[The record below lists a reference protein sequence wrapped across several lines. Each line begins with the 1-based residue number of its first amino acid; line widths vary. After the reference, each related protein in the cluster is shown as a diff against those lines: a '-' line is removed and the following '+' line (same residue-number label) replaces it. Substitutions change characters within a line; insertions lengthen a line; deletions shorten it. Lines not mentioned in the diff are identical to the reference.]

1 MPLTSLFNILT
12 KTQSWLW
19 WFYFIGGL
27 GWPHKSDLYAP
38 TLPPTV
44 WQSDSRKVQNVH
56 LQDKW
61 ALKLLLYRALFL
73 FFLSSTPIRPLSDFF
88 LLLPL
93 SSFYSLSLF
102 TLVRPPLHPSFLSC
116 SHRLVLPSRL
126 WSQDFFFL
134 NNLPSL
140 SVAPLDFA
148 VPLPVWPQ
156 SIYCLDTYRH
166 SDCTVLQCWF
176 AEGRKEEPV
185 FVLCT
190 FGFQIIGELGTLVSG
205 QGLFLWL
212 VISSVGY
219 WTWRETVLCTEAYTP
234 VVAGNNYH

>member
-126 WSQDFFFL
+126 WSQDFFSL
-134 NNLPSL
+134 TTCHL
-140 SVAPLDFA
+140 SVWLH
-148 VPLPVWPQ
+148 LTLL
-156 SIYCLDTYRH
+156 SHYRCDL
-166 SDCTVLQCWF
+166 SPFTASTLIGTLTALCCSADLL
-176 AEGRKEEPV
+176 KEEKRNLSSSSARLV
-185 FVLCT
+185 FKL
-190 FGFQIIGELGTLVSG
+190 LG
-205 QGLFLWL
+205 
-212 VISSVGY
+212 
-219 WTWRETVLCTEAYTP
+219 
-234 VVAGNNYH
+234 N

>member
-1 MPLTSLFNILT
+1 MPRTSLFNILT
-12 KTQSWLW
+12 KIQSWLW

-27 GWPHKSDLYAP
+27 SWPHKSDLYAP

-56 LQDKW
+56 FQDKW

-73 FFLSSTPIRPLSDFF
+73 FFLSSTPIRPLLHF
-88 LLLPL
+88 LLLLPR
-93 SSFYSLSLF
+93 SSFYSLTLF
-102 TLVRPPLHPSFLSC
+102 TLVRPPSLFPLLLSSSC
-116 SHRLVLPSRL
+116 FALTSLVSGL
-126 WSQDFFFL
+126 FFL

-176 AEGRKEEPV
+176 AEGIKEEPV
-185 FVLCT
+185 FVICT

-219 WTWRETVLCTEAYTP
+219 WTSRQTVLCTEAYTP
-234 VVAGNNYH
+234 VVSRQ